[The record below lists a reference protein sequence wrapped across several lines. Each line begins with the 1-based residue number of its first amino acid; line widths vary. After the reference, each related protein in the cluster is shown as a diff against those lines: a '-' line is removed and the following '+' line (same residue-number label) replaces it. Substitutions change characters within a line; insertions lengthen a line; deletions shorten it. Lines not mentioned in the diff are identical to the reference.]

1 MGKTQLALIIMIISS
16 YVSSTNVD
24 LASLKANTYSTE
36 ANTWKRKK
44 KNPIACFLSP
54 EATLN
59 QFPCSITTNDTV

>member
-44 KNPIACFLSP
+44 NPIACFLSP